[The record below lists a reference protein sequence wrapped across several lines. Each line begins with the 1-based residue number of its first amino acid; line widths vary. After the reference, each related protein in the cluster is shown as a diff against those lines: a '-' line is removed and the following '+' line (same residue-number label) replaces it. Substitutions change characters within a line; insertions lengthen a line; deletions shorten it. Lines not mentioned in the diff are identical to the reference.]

1 MSHNCIVVNLD
12 RCTGCF
18 GCEIACKM
26 ENNVALGQR
35 WSKVFTVGPVGE
47 YPNMTRYALPTMCQ
61 QCKDAPCVHVCPTGA
76 SYRDSNTNVVLVD
89 KEKCIGCKY
98 CMMACP
104 YGVRS
109 WNKTE
114 KCVEKCTLCGQLTN
128 AGKLPACVK
137 SCAAGARFYG
147 DLDDPNSDVS
157 KELAKYPA
165 EAVHTLEDQGN
176 GPCMHYILSTSIGQ
190 WQARIQPRRKPQTAA
205 YPEAN

>member
-114 KCVEKCTLCGQLTN
+114 KCVEKCTLCGQLTS

-137 SCAAGARFYG
+137 SCAAGARIFG

>member
-114 KCVEKCTLCGQLTN
+114 KCVEKCTLCGQLTS

-190 WQARIQPRRKPQTAA
+190 WQARIQPLRKPQTAA

>member
-12 RCTGCF
+12 RCMGCF

-114 KCVEKCTLCGQLTN
+114 KCVEKCTLCGQLTS

>member
-35 WSKVFTVGPVGE
+35 WSKVLTVGPVGE

-61 QCKDAPCVHVCPTGA
+61 QCKEAPCVHVCPTGA
-76 SYRDSNTNVVLVD
+76 SYRDPNTNIVLVD

-114 KCVEKCTLCGQLTN
+114 KCVEKCTLCGQLTS

-137 SCAAGARFYG
+137 SCSAGARFYG

-157 KELAKYPA
+157 KELAKYDDSA
-165 EAVHTLEDQGN
+165 IHTLEDQGN
-176 GPCMHYILSTSIGQ
+176 GPCTHYILSTSIGE
-190 WQARIQPRRKPQTAA
+190 WQRRVKPRTAPQTAA
-205 YPEAN
+205 YPEA